1 MIDEILM
8 QVEKPARYIGN
19 EINMVVKDPK
29 DVDIRFAFCFPDSYE
44 VGMSYVGLQ
53 ILYFFMNRRDDL
65 YCERVF
71 APWNDMVDI
80 RFAFCFPDSYEVGM
94 SYVGLQIL
102 YFFMNRRDDL
112 YCERVFAPWNDME
125 QKMREN
131 DIELFTLETG
141 TSIKKFDF
149 VGFTLQY
156 EMTYTNIINMLN
168 LGKIPIWSKDRT
180 EDDPIIIA
188 GGPCAYNP
196 EPLADIIDI
205 FYIGEGEVKYDEF
218 FDIYK
223 EIKKQGGTKED
234 FYLRLLK
241 MDGIYIPKFYDV
253 EYKEN
258 GEIKEFRPINENAP
272 KKIKKVI
279 VKDMDNVFYPD
290 KQLVPLIDV
299 VHDRVSLEVFRGC
312 IRGCRF
318 CQAGYV
324 YRPVREKSAE
334 AILKKSKK
342 LVETSGHE
350 EISLTSLSTADYRDF
365 KNLAEGLLDQ
375 FKDDKVN
382 IALPSLRIDAFSID
396 LMKKV
401 QGVRKSSLTFAP
413 EAGTQRLRD
422 VINKGITEEEILRG
436 SKLAFEG
443 GWDRVKLYFMV
454 GLPTETYDDVKGIA
468 KLASDIVDK
477 FYELPKESINRG
489 VSVTVSSSC
498 FVPKAFTPFQW
509 SAQDTCEEF
518 LKKQYL
524 LKDSNERK
532 QVKVNY
538 HEPSVSSIEGILARG
553 DRKVAKLIVKAWENG
568 AKFDGWSESFKYDA
582 WLRAL
587 EQTGLSR
594 EFYANRERS
603 YDEILPWDHI
613 SIGVSKR
620 FFIEEMEKAKN
631 VTITPN
637 CRQDC
642 SMCGAKVFGGGV
654 CFE

>member
-8 QVEKPARYIGN
+8 QVEKPARYMGN
-19 EINMVVKDPK
+19 EINMIVKDPK
-29 DVDIRFAFCFPDSYE
+29 NVDIRFAFCFPDSYE

-53 ILYFFMNRRDDL
+53 ILYFFMNRRDDV

-71 APWNDMVDI
+71 APWH
-80 RFAFCFPDSYEVGM
+80 
-94 SYVGLQIL
+94 
-102 YFFMNRRDDL
+102 
-112 YCERVFAPWNDME
+112 DME
-125 QKMREN
+125 EKMREN
-131 DIELFTLETG
+131 NIELFTLETG
-141 TSIKKFDF
+141 DSVRNFDF

-168 LGKIPIWSKDRT
+168 LGNIPIWSKDRS
-180 EDDPIIIA
+180 ENDPIIIA

-223 EIKKQGGTKED
+223 EVKKQGGTKED
-234 FYLRLLK
+234 FYLKILK

-258 GEIKEFRPINENAP
+258 GEIKEFKPLHKDAP

-279 VKDMDNVFYPD
+279 VNNMDNAFYPE
-290 KQLVPLIDV
+290 KQLVPLIDI
-299 VHDRVSLEVFRGC
+299 VHDRVNLEVFRGC

-334 AILKKSKK
+334 AILEKSKA

-350 EISLTSLSTADYRDF
+350 EVSLTSLSTADYRDF
-365 KNLAEGLLDQ
+365 RKLAEGLLDQ
-375 FKDDKVN
+375 FKDEKVN
-382 IALPSLRIDAFSID
+382 IALPSLRIDAFSLD
-396 LMKKV
+396 LMQKV

-436 SKLAFEG
+436 SSLAFEG

-454 GLPTETYDDVKGIA
+454 GLPTETDEDIKGIV
-468 KLASDIVDK
+468 KLSSDIVDK
-477 FYELPKESINRG
+477 FYELPKEKRNRG

-509 SAQDTCEEF
+509 SPQDTCEEF
-518 LKKQYL
+518 LRKQYL
-524 LKDSNERK
+524 LKDTNERK
-532 QVKVNY
+532 QVKINY
-538 HEPSVSSIEGILARG
+538 HEPTVSSIEGILARG

-568 AKFDGWSESFKYDA
+568 AKFDGWTESFKYDA
-582 WLRAL
+582 WLKAL
-587 EQTGLSR
+587 EQTGLNR

-620 FFIEEMEKAKN
+620 FFIEEMEKAKKES
-631 VTITPN
+631 ITPN
-637 CRQDC
+637 CRENC

>member
-71 APWNDMVDI
+71 APWH
-80 RFAFCFPDSYEVGM
+80 
-94 SYVGLQIL
+94 
-102 YFFMNRRDDL
+102 
-112 YCERVFAPWNDME
+112 DME
-125 QKMREN
+125 AKMREN
-131 DIELFTLETG
+131 NIELFTLETG
-141 TSIKKFDF
+141 TSVRNFDF

-168 LGKIPIWSKDRT
+168 LGNIPIWSKDRT

-196 EPLADIIDI
+196 EPLADIVDI

-218 FDIYK
+218 FYLYK

-234 FYLRLLK
+234 FYLKLLK

-258 GEIKEFRPINENAP
+258 GEIKEFKPLHQDAP

-279 VKDMDNVFYPD
+279 VDNMDNVFYPD
-290 KQLVPLIDV
+290 KQLVPLIDI
-299 VHDRVSLEVFRGC
+299 VHDRVNLEVFRGC

-324 YRPVREKSAE
+324 YRPVREKSAD
-334 AILKKSKK
+334 AILEKSKT

-350 EISLTSLSTADYRDF
+350 EVSLTSLSTADYRDF
-365 KNLAEGLLDQ
+365 RKLAEGLLEQ

-382 IALPSLRIDAFSID
+382 IALPSLRIDAFSLD
-396 LMKKV
+396 LMQKV

-436 SKLAFEG
+436 SSLAFEG

-454 GLPTETYDDVKGIA
+454 GLPTETDEDVKGIA

-477 FYELPKESINRG
+477 FYELPKEKRNRG

-509 SAQDTCEEF
+509 SAQDTCDEF
-518 LKKQYL
+518 LRKQYL
-524 LKDSNERK
+524 LKDSNQRK

-538 HEPSVSSIEGILARG
+538 HEPTVSSIEGILARG

-568 AKFDGWSESFKYDA
+568 AKFDGWTESFKYDA
-582 WLRAL
+582 WLKAL

-631 VTITPN
+631 QTVTPN
-637 CRQDC
+637 CRQEC